1 MKKICIVTGSRA
13 EYGLLKPLITKIS
26 EDRDLILQLVVT
38 GMHLSPEFGL
48 TYKEIIKDGFTITE
62 KVEILLSSDT
72 EIGISKS
79 IGLAMIS
86 FSEVFQKINTDL
98 LIILGDR
105 YEIFAV
111 AAVAMIARI
120 PIAHLHGGET
130 TEGVIDEAIR
140 HSITKMSYLHFTSHE
155 IYRNRVIQLGEEPSR
170 VFNVGSIVE
179 DSIKTIEF
187 IQKSQLEKDLGIKFN
202 KKMAL
207 LTFHPATLE
216 SNSSEKQ
223 FKNILEALN
232 DFNDLKIIFTKANSD
247 TNGRIIN
254 NMIDKYVSNNPQK
267 CVAFTSLG
275 QLRYLS
281 TMLYCDV
288 VIGNSSSGIIEAPI
302 LKKSTVNI
310 GDRQKGRIQAESII
324 NCNPVKE
331 EIIKA
336 IKKALSKEF
345 VESLKKTGII
355 EEKNSVSENI
365 IAIIKEYLT
374 NNKTNTK
381 KKFYDI
387 DLKW

>member
-48 TYKEIIKDGFTITE
+48 TYKEIIKDGFRITE

-86 FSEVFQKINTDL
+86 FSEVFQKINPDL

-140 HSITKMSYLHFTSHE
+140 HSITKMSYLHFTSNE
-155 IYRNRVIQLGEEPSR
+155 IYRNRVIQLGEDPSR
-170 VFNVGSIVE
+170 VFNVGAIIE
-179 DSIKTIEF
+179 DSIRTMKF
-187 IQKSQLEKDLGIKFN
+187 IQKSQLEKDLGIKFD

-207 LTFHPATLE
+207 LTFHPTTLE
-216 SNSSEKQ
+216 SNSSEEQ

-232 DFNDLKIIFTKANSD
+232 EFNDLKIIFTKANSD

-254 NMIDKYVSNNPQK
+254 KMIDNYVLNNPQK

-281 TMLYCDV
+281 TMMYCDV

-324 NCNPVKE
+324 NCNPVKD

-374 NNKTNTK
+374 NIKTNIK